1 MTSFH
6 FRVGEGEN
14 IRLDKFLSAE
24 IQDYSRT
31 QIQQA
36 IREGN
41 ALVDG
46 EAQKA
51 SFLLSG
57 GEEVEITI
65 SLPNTVSD
73 SVEPEPI
80 PLDIVFEDDF
90 LLMLNKPA
98 GLSVHPGA
106 GQPNGTLVNG
116 LVHYT
121 NQLSGINGA
130 LRPGIVHR
138 LDKDTS
144 GIIAAAKTNKAH
156 RHLGKQFEERSV
168 EKEYVGIVWG
178 KWEGSGTMDKPIKRS
193 RNDRTKYE
201 VQDSGRL
208 AKTDFNVL
216 SSNTVMSIVQ
226 YFPKTGRTHQI
237 RVHSEHAGHP
247 IIGDEKYGGG
257 KNRAKG
263 FMPEVQQKIRQMLS
277 KTNRHLLHAKKLS
290 FTHPESGERVTFE
303 APVSDDMKRVI
314 EIAESF
320 DE

>member
-144 GIIAAAKTNKAH
+144 GIIAAAKTDKAH

-178 KWEGSGTMDKPIKRS
+178 KWEGSGTIDKPIKRS

-216 SSNTVMSIVQ
+216 SSNIVMSIVHF
-226 YFPKTGRTHQI
+226 YPKTGRTHQI

>member
-24 IQDYSRT
+24 VQDYSRT

-65 SLPNTVSD
+65 SLPDTVSD

-144 GIIAAAKTNKAH
+144 GIIAAAKTDKAH

-168 EKEYVGIVWG
+168 EKEYVGFVWG

-208 AKTDFNVL
+208 AKTDYNVL
-216 SSNTVMSIVQ
+216 SSNTVMSIVHF
-226 YFPKTGRTHQI
+226 YPKTGRTHQI

-247 IIGDEKYGGG
+247 IIGDEKYGG
-257 KNRAKG
+257 R
-263 FMPEVQQKIRQMLS
+263 MI
-277 KTNRHLLHAKKLS
+277 
-290 FTHPESGERVTFE
+290 
-303 APVSDDMKRVI
+303 
-314 EIAESF
+314 
-320 DE
+320 

>member
-24 IQDYSRT
+24 VQDYSRT

-65 SLPNTVSD
+65 SLPDTVSD

-144 GIIAAAKTNKAH
+144 GIIAAAKTDKAH

-168 EKEYVGIVWG
+168 EKEYVGFVWG

-208 AKTDFNVL
+208 AKTDYNVL
-216 SSNTVMSIVQ
+216 SSNTVMSIVHF
-226 YFPKTGRTHQI
+226 YPKTGRTHQI

>member
-6 FRVGEGEN
+6 FRVDEGEN

-57 GEEVEITI
+57 GEEVEFSI
-65 SLPNTVSD
+65 SLPDSVSD

-80 PLDIVFEDDF
+80 PLYIVFEDDF

-116 LVHYT
+116 LVYYT
-121 NQLSGINGA
+121 EQLSGINGA

-144 GIIAAAKTNKAH
+144 GILAAAKTDKAH
-156 RHLGKQFEERSV
+156 RHIGKQFEERSV

-216 SSNTVMSIVQ
+216 SSNIVMSIVHF
-226 YFPKTGRTHQI
+226 YPKTGRTHQI